1 MSDWIL
7 ANTSPNPQ
15 NAPLIN
21 TRNNCRFNFS
31 ALKLDFGLE
40 QGVGEEALSEEDLEQ
55 FVQQVDD
62 LTQLVIGELD
72 LREFSRLGFRVWYLF
87 ECSDIP
93 DAEKWLE
100 KLELCKVSPKL
111 VSAFEG
117 QLEAAN
123 MAVLIESKDRKFR
136 VAFNSIERTVPLNLG
151 EGILNVPPR
160 SLPKGQRE
168 HLVEQLKLKKR
179 LAHNPQFAAMIDID
193 AFQDEPRIVKAG
205 EFVRTSLEQLKR
217 FLEAAVVEDE
227 YKP

>member
-1 MSDWIL
+1 
-7 ANTSPNPQ
+7 
-15 NAPLIN
+15 
-21 TRNNCRFNFS
+21 
-31 ALKLDFGLE
+31 
-40 QGVGEEALSEEDLEQ
+40 
-55 FVQQVDD
+55 
-62 LTQLVIGELD
+62 
-72 LREFSRLGFRVWYLF
+72 
-87 ECSDIP
+87 
-93 DAEKWLE
+93 
-100 KLELCKVSPKL
+100 VSPKL